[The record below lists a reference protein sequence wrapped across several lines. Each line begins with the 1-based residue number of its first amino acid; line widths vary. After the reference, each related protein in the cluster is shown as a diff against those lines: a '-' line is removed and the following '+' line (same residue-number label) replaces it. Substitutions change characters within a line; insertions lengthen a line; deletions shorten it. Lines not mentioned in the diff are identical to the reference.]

1 MQKSIIL
8 NPILSKIHKEK
19 QKEYLKSKIL
29 HMKPIVD
36 SKCPESFY
44 YLQNKFSKTQK
55 NKWNCLKFD
64 EDKKIKY
71 NSRDKKLKT
80 KFRPLFKY
88 EHEYLTFTKKEELIN
103 VALENLNI
111 YYRLNS
117 KKGNY
122 ILKNQLKDYEKAQ
135 YYKKNYC
142 KFPSIDFYRTSKSKN
157 GNLCPIFNYCTFN
170 NYKAINE
177 KFLNKYAKKTKNH
190 IMHKTKSADEL
201 FNMDKINRKILK
213 LPNYKTANN
222 YEKLKINEKNR
233 NIYNKITNIEKLKNT
248 FFKNYERE
256 NRAKSE
262 KKFKNISE
270 NKKENSIGLIYNY
283 SNNNYDKENYT
294 SKKEEENA
302 NNEIEKNEEDDYNN
316 NNENIDF
323 NDINNKFSKE
333 ELSEK
338 IVDFEENTK
347 EKELSKINQE
357 EVKSDDIIENNN
369 YDNKDSN
376 MIKEEEE
383 IEESINNNNNNNKNI
398 NEKIESQKNKINEDE
413 FVSNILDDV

>member
-190 IMHKTKSADEL
+190 IMHKTKSAEEL

-302 NNEIEKNEEDDYNN
+302 NNEIEKNEDDYNN
-316 NNENIDF
+316 NNENINF

-398 NEKIESQKNKINEDE
+398 NEKIESEKNKINEDE
-413 FVSNILDDV
+413 FVSNILDDI

>member
-177 KFLNKYAKKTKNH
+177 KFLNQYAKKTKNH
-190 IMHKTKSADEL
+190 IMHKTKSAEEL

-233 NIYNKITNIEKLKNT
+233 NIYNKITNIEKLKNN
-248 FFKNYERE
+248 FFKSYERE

-302 NNEIEKNEEDDYNN
+302 NNEIEKNEDDYNN

-333 ELSEK
+333 KLSEK

-398 NEKIESQKNKINEDE
+398 NEKIESEKNKINEDE

>member
-177 KFLNKYAKKTKNH
+177 KFLNQYAKKTKNH
-190 IMHKTKSADEL
+190 IMHKTKSAEEL

-233 NIYNKITNIEKLKNT
+233 NIYNKITNIEKLKNN

-302 NNEIEKNEEDDYNN
+302 NNEIEKNEDDYNN
-316 NNENIDF
+316 NNENINF

-376 MIKEEEE
+376 MIKKEEE

-398 NEKIESQKNKINEDE
+398 NENIESEKNKINEDE

>member
-190 IMHKTKSADEL
+190 IMHKTKSAEEL

-294 SKKEEENA
+294 SKKEEKNA
-302 NNEIEKNEEDDYNN
+302 NNEIEKNEDDYNN

-398 NEKIESQKNKINEDE
+398 NEKIESEKNKINEDE
-413 FVSNILDDV
+413 FVSNILDDI

>member
-157 GNLCPIFNYCTFN
+157 GNLCSIFNYCTFN

-177 KFLNKYAKKTKNH
+177 KFLNQYAKKTKNH
-190 IMHKTKSADEL
+190 IMHKTKSAEEL

-302 NNEIEKNEEDDYNN
+302 NNEIEKNEDDYNN

-398 NEKIESQKNKINEDE
+398 NEKIESEKNKINEDE

>member
-44 YLQNKFSKTQK
+44 YLQNKFNKTQK

-190 IMHKTKSADEL
+190 IMHKTKSAEEL
-201 FNMDKINRKILK
+201 FNMNKINRKILK

-233 NIYNKITNIEKLKNT
+233 NIYNKITNIEKLKNN

-302 NNEIEKNEEDDYNN
+302 NNEIEKNEDDYNN
-316 NNENIDF
+316 NNENINF

-398 NEKIESQKNKINEDE
+398 NEKIESEKNKINEDE

>member
-190 IMHKTKSADEL
+190 IMHKTKSAEEL

-233 NIYNKITNIEKLKNT
+233 NIYNKITNIEKLKNN
-248 FFKNYERE
+248 FFKSYERE

-302 NNEIEKNEEDDYNN
+302 NNEIEKNEDDYNN
-316 NNENIDF
+316 NNENINF

-398 NEKIESQKNKINEDE
+398 NENIESEKNKINEDE

>member
-44 YLQNKFSKTQK
+44 YLQNKFRKTQK

-177 KFLNKYAKKTKNH
+177 KFLNQYAKKTKNH
-190 IMHKTKSADEL
+190 IMHKTKSAEEL

-233 NIYNKITNIEKLKNT
+233 NIYNKITNIEKLKNN

-302 NNEIEKNEEDDYNN
+302 NNEIEKNEDDYNN
-316 NNENIDF
+316 NNENINF

-398 NEKIESQKNKINEDE
+398 NEKIESEKNKINEDE

>member
-55 NKWNCLKFD
+55 IKWNCLKFD

-190 IMHKTKSADEL
+190 IMHKTKSAEEL

-233 NIYNKITNIEKLKNT
+233 NIYNKITNIEKLKNN

-302 NNEIEKNEEDDYNN
+302 NNEIEKNEDDYNN
-316 NNENIDF
+316 KNENINF

-398 NEKIESQKNKINEDE
+398 NEKIESEKNKINEDE

>member
-64 EDKKIKY
+64 EDKKIK

-302 NNEIEKNEEDDYNN
+302 NNEIEKNEDDYNN

-398 NEKIESQKNKINEDE
+398 NEKIESEKNKINEDE

>member
-190 IMHKTKSADEL
+190 IMHKTKSAEEL

-233 NIYNKITNIEKLKNT
+233 NIYNKITNIEKLKNN
-248 FFKNYERE
+248 FFKSYERE

-302 NNEIEKNEEDDYNN
+302 NNEIEKNKDDYNN

-398 NEKIESQKNKINEDE
+398 NEKIESEKNKINEDE

>member
-44 YLQNKFSKTQK
+44 YLQNKFNKTQK

-190 IMHKTKSADEL
+190 IMHKTKSAEEL

-302 NNEIEKNEEDDYNN
+302 NNEIEKNEDDYNN

-398 NEKIESQKNKINEDE
+398 NEKIESEKNKINEDE

>member
-71 NSRDKKLKT
+71 NSRDKKFKT

-190 IMHKTKSADEL
+190 IMHKTKSAEEL

-302 NNEIEKNEEDDYNN
+302 NNEIEKNEDDYNN

-398 NEKIESQKNKINEDE
+398 NEKIESEKNKINEDE

>member
-157 GNLCPIFNYCTFN
+157 GNLCSIFNYCTFN

-177 KFLNKYAKKTKNH
+177 KFLNQYAKKTKNH
-190 IMHKTKSADEL
+190 IMHKTKSAEEL

-233 NIYNKITNIEKLKNT
+233 NIYNKITNIEKLKNN

-302 NNEIEKNEEDDYNN
+302 NNEIEKNEDDYNN
-316 NNENIDF
+316 NNENINF

-383 IEESINNNNNNNKNI
+383 IEESIKNNNNNNKNI
-398 NEKIESQKNKINEDE
+398 NEKIESEKNKINEDE

>member
-177 KFLNKYAKKTKNH
+177 KFLNQYAKKTKNH
-190 IMHKTKSADEL
+190 IMHKTKSAEEL

-302 NNEIEKNEEDDYNN
+302 NNEIEKNEDDYNN
-316 NNENIDF
+316 NNENINF

-398 NEKIESQKNKINEDE
+398 NEKIESEKNKINEDE
-413 FVSNILDDV
+413 FVSNILDDI

>member
-302 NNEIEKNEEDDYNN
+302 NNEIEKNEDDYNN
-316 NNENIDF
+316 NNENINF

-398 NEKIESQKNKINEDE
+398 NEKIESEKNKINEDE

>member
-135 YYKKNYC
+135 YYKKNHC

-157 GNLCPIFNYCTFN
+157 GNLCSIFNYCTFN

-190 IMHKTKSADEL
+190 IMHKTKSADKL

-233 NIYNKITNIEKLKNT
+233 NIYNKITNIEKLKNN

-302 NNEIEKNEEDDYNN
+302 NNEIEKNEDDYNN
-316 NNENIDF
+316 NNENINF

-383 IEESINNNNNNNKNI
+383 IEESIKNNNNNNKNI
-398 NEKIESQKNKINEDE
+398 NEKIESEKNKINEDE

>member
-44 YLQNKFSKTQK
+44 YLQNKFNKPQK

-157 GNLCPIFNYCTFN
+157 GNLCSIFNYCTFN

-190 IMHKTKSADEL
+190 IMHKTKSAEEL

-233 NIYNKITNIEKLKNT
+233 NIYNKITNIEKLKNN

-302 NNEIEKNEEDDYNN
+302 NNEIEKNEDDYNN
-316 NNENIDF
+316 NENINF

-398 NEKIESQKNKINEDE
+398 NEKIESEKNKINEDE

>member
-190 IMHKTKSADEL
+190 IMHKTKSAEEL

-302 NNEIEKNEEDDYNN
+302 NNEIEKNEDDYNN
-316 NNENIDF
+316 NNENINF

-398 NEKIESQKNKINEDE
+398 NEKIESEKNKINEDE

>member
-190 IMHKTKSADEL
+190 IMHKTKSAEEL

-233 NIYNKITNIEKLKNT
+233 NIYNKITNIEKLKNN

-302 NNEIEKNEEDDYNN
+302 NNEIEKNEDDYNN

-398 NEKIESQKNKINEDE
+398 NENIESEKNKINEDE
-413 FVSNILDDV
+413 FVSNILDDI

>member
-44 YLQNKFSKTQK
+44 YLQNKFNKTQK

-190 IMHKTKSADEL
+190 IMHKTKSAEEL

-222 YEKLKINEKNR
+222 KEKLKINEKNR

-302 NNEIEKNEEDDYNN
+302 NNEIEKNEDDYNN

-398 NEKIESQKNKINEDE
+398 NEKIESEKNKINEDE

>member
-190 IMHKTKSADEL
+190 IMHKTKSAEEL

-222 YEKLKINEKNR
+222 YEKLRINEKNR
-233 NIYNKITNIEKLKNT
+233 NIYNKITNIEKLKNN

-302 NNEIEKNEEDDYNN
+302 NNEIEKNEDDYNN
-316 NNENIDF
+316 NNENINF

-398 NEKIESQKNKINEDE
+398 NEKIESEKNKINEDE

>member
-44 YLQNKFSKTQK
+44 YLQNKFNKTQK

-190 IMHKTKSADEL
+190 IMHKTKSAEEL

-233 NIYNKITNIEKLKNT
+233 NIYNKITNIEKLKNN

-302 NNEIEKNEEDDYNN
+302 NNEIEKNEDDYNN
-316 NNENIDF
+316 NENINF

-376 MIKEEEE
+376 MIKEEE

-398 NEKIESQKNKINEDE
+398 NEKIESEKNKINEDE

>member
-190 IMHKTKSADEL
+190 IMHKTKSAEEL

-233 NIYNKITNIEKLKNT
+233 NIYNKITNIEKLKNN

-302 NNEIEKNEEDDYNN
+302 NNEIEKNEDDYNN

-338 IVDFEENTK
+338 IVDFDENTK

-398 NEKIESQKNKINEDE
+398 NEKIESEKNKINEDE

>member
-157 GNLCPIFNYCTFN
+157 GNLCSIFNYCTFN

-190 IMHKTKSADEL
+190 IMHKTKSAEEL

-222 YEKLKINEKNR
+222 YEKLKINEKN
-233 NIYNKITNIEKLKNT
+233 IYNKITNIEKLKNN

-302 NNEIEKNEEDDYNN
+302 NNEIEKNEDDYNN
-316 NNENIDF
+316 NENINF

-369 YDNKDSN
+369 YDNKNSN

-398 NEKIESQKNKINEDE
+398 NEKIESEKNKINEDE

>member
-44 YLQNKFSKTQK
+44 YLQNKFNKTQK

-190 IMHKTKSADEL
+190 IMHKTKSAEEL

-213 LPNYKTANN
+213 LPNYKSANN

-233 NIYNKITNIEKLKNT
+233 NIYNKITNIEKLKNN

-302 NNEIEKNEEDDYNN
+302 NNEIEKNEDDYNN
-316 NNENIDF
+316 NNENINF

-398 NEKIESQKNKINEDE
+398 NEKIESEKNKINEDE

>member
-44 YLQNKFSKTQK
+44 YLQNKFNKTQK

-190 IMHKTKSADEL
+190 IMHKTKSAEEL

-233 NIYNKITNIEKLKNT
+233 NIYNKITNIEKLKNN

-302 NNEIEKNEEDDYNN
+302 NNEIEKNEDDYNN
-316 NNENIDF
+316 NNENINF

-398 NEKIESQKNKINEDE
+398 NEKIESEKNKINEDE

>member
-122 ILKNQLKDYEKAQ
+122 IFKNQLKDYEKAQ

-190 IMHKTKSADEL
+190 IMHKTKSAEEL
-201 FNMDKINRKILK
+201 FK
-213 LPNYKTANN
+213 LLNLY
-222 YEKLKINEKNR
+222 
-233 NIYNKITNIEKLKNT
+233 
-248 FFKNYERE
+248 
-256 NRAKSE
+256 
-262 KKFKNISE
+262 
-270 NKKENSIGLIYNY
+270 LIKY
-283 SNNNYDKENYT
+283 
-294 SKKEEENA
+294 
-302 NNEIEKNEEDDYNN
+302 
-316 NNENIDF
+316 
-323 NDINNKFSKE
+323 
-333 ELSEK
+333 
-338 IVDFEENTK
+338 
-347 EKELSKINQE
+347 
-357 EVKSDDIIENNN
+357 
-369 YDNKDSN
+369 
-376 MIKEEEE
+376 
-383 IEESINNNNNNNKNI
+383 
-398 NEKIESQKNKINEDE
+398 
-413 FVSNILDDV
+413 

>member
-177 KFLNKYAKKTKNH
+177 KFLNQYAKKTKNH
-190 IMHKTKSADEL
+190 IMHKTKSAEEL

-302 NNEIEKNEEDDYNN
+302 NNEIEKNEDDYNN

-383 IEESINNNNNNNKNI
+383 IEESIKNNNNNNKNI
-398 NEKIESQKNKINEDE
+398 NEKIESEKNKINEDE

>member
-71 NSRDKKLKT
+71 NSRDKKFKT

-190 IMHKTKSADEL
+190 IMHKTKSAEEL

-302 NNEIEKNEEDDYNN
+302 NNEIEKNEDDYNN

-398 NEKIESQKNKINEDE
+398 NENIESEKNKINEDE

>member
-29 HMKPIVD
+29 HIKPIVD

-157 GNLCPIFNYCTFN
+157 GNLCSIFNYCTFN

-190 IMHKTKSADEL
+190 IMHKTKSAEEL

-233 NIYNKITNIEKLKNT
+233 NIYNKITNIEKLKSN
-248 FFKNYERE
+248 FFKSYERE

-302 NNEIEKNEEDDYNN
+302 NNEIEKNEDDYNN
-316 NNENIDF
+316 NNENINF

-383 IEESINNNNNNNKNI
+383 IEESINNNNNKNI
-398 NEKIESQKNKINEDE
+398 NENIESEKNKINEDE

>member
-44 YLQNKFSKTQK
+44 YLQNKFNKTQK

-190 IMHKTKSADEL
+190 IMHKTKSAEEL

-213 LPNYKTANN
+213 LPNYKTTNN

-233 NIYNKITNIEKLKNT
+233 NIYNKITNIEKLKNN

-270 NKKENSIGLIYNY
+270 NKKENSICLIYNY

-302 NNEIEKNEEDDYNN
+302 NNEIEKNEDDYNN
-316 NNENIDF
+316 NNENINF

-333 ELSEK
+333 ELLEK

-398 NEKIESQKNKINEDE
+398 NEKIESEKNKINEDE

>member
-64 EDKKIKY
+64 EDKKIK

-190 IMHKTKSADEL
+190 IMHKTKSAEEL

-233 NIYNKITNIEKLKNT
+233 NIYNKITNIEKLKNN
-248 FFKNYERE
+248 FFKSYERE

-302 NNEIEKNEEDDYNN
+302 NNEIEKNEDDYNN
-316 NNENIDF
+316 NNENINF

-398 NEKIESQKNKINEDE
+398 NENIESEKNKINEDE

>member
-64 EDKKIKY
+64 EDKKIK

-190 IMHKTKSADEL
+190 IMHKTKSAEEL

-213 LPNYKTANN
+213 LPNYKTTNN

-233 NIYNKITNIEKLKNT
+233 TIYNKITNIEKLKNN

-302 NNEIEKNEEDDYNN
+302 NNEIEKNEDDYNN
-316 NNENIDF
+316 NNENINF

-398 NEKIESQKNKINEDE
+398 NENIESEKNKINEDE
-413 FVSNILDDV
+413 FVSNILDDI

>member
-233 NIYNKITNIEKLKNT
+233 NIYNKITNIEKLKNN

-302 NNEIEKNEEDDYNN
+302 NNEIEKNEDDYNN

-383 IEESINNNNNNNKNI
+383 IEESIKNNNNNNKNI
-398 NEKIESQKNKINEDE
+398 NEKIESEKNKINEDE

>member
-177 KFLNKYAKKTKNH
+177 KFLNQYAKKTKNH
-190 IMHKTKSADEL
+190 IMHKTKSAEEL

-302 NNEIEKNEEDDYNN
+302 NNEIEKNEDDYNN
-316 NNENIDF
+316 NNENINF

-398 NEKIESQKNKINEDE
+398 NEKIESEKNKINEDE

>member
-190 IMHKTKSADEL
+190 IMHKTKSAEEL

-233 NIYNKITNIEKLKNT
+233 NIYNKITNIEKLKNN

-302 NNEIEKNEEDDYNN
+302 NNEIEKNKDDYNN

-398 NEKIESQKNKINEDE
+398 NEKIESEKNKINEDE

>member
-190 IMHKTKSADEL
+190 IMHKTKSAEEL

-233 NIYNKITNIEKLKNT
+233 NIYNKITNIEKLKNN

-302 NNEIEKNEEDDYNN
+302 NNEIEKNEDDYNN
-316 NNENIDF
+316 NNENINF

-357 EVKSDDIIENNN
+357 EVKLDDIIENNN

-398 NEKIESQKNKINEDE
+398 NEKIESEKNKINEDE
-413 FVSNILDDV
+413 FVSNILDDI

>member
-157 GNLCPIFNYCTFN
+157 GNLCSIFNYCTFN

-190 IMHKTKSADEL
+190 IMHKTKSAEEL

-233 NIYNKITNIEKLKNT
+233 NIYNKITNIEKLKNN

-302 NNEIEKNEEDDYNN
+302 NNEIEKNEDDYNN
-316 NNENIDF
+316 NNENINF

-398 NEKIESQKNKINEDE
+398 NEKIESEKNKINEDE